1 VVGGDA
7 VTTTAVDAPEVQR
20 YLADTVR
27 VWLGLRAGS
36 AIEPPALPDRLERLF
51 LRAEEYERPQR
62 DRWGCWDY
70 SYSENAADGTL
81 WSPEIDLWLAERRSE
96 LARET
101 ELEPLWPDGQRAA
114 VCLTHDVDVVA
125 GRLTP
130 MQVVRAARAGF
141 APDGL
146 HANPL
151 ARLARPPA
159 RAARALAGGI
169 ARAPAVRETLE
180 RSVALEAARG
190 VVATYFFTVPP
201 AGPWTRWDC
210 VYAPS
215 DRCDFR
221 GREQTIADVMRTLV
235 AEGFDVGLH
244 GSFESA
250 RVSGVLERER
260 EMLEKAVGAPVRTT
274 RQHFLH
280 WDVRWTPILQ
290 ERGGLATD
298 SSLGFN
304 RNVGFRAGTS
314 LPFRHFDLP
323 NRRRLDLLEVPLVV
337 QDAALLGPIG
347 LNLGHDETRRVLAQV
362 LDDVTAAGG
371 VVTVVFHPDKLARP
385 EWLAL
390 YEWTL
395 DRATGS
401 GAWVTSL
408 ARLAEWWRERERRIL
423 G

>member
-1 VVGGDA
+1 
-7 VTTTAVDAPEVQR
+7 
-20 YLADTVR
+20 
-27 VWLGLRAGS
+27 
-36 AIEPPALPDRLERLF
+36 
-51 LRAEEYERPQR
+51 
-62 DRWGCWDY
+62 
-70 SYSENAADGTL
+70 
-81 WSPEIDLWLAERRSE
+81 
-96 LARET
+96 
-101 ELEPLWPDGQRAA
+101 
-114 VCLTHDVDVVA
+114 
-125 GRLTP
+125 
-130 MQVVRAARAGF
+130 
-141 APDGL
+141 
-146 HANPL
+146 
-151 ARLARPPA
+151 
-159 RAARALAGGI
+159 
-169 ARAPAVRETLE
+169 VRETVE

-190 VVATYFFTVPP
+190 VVASYFFTVPP

-244 GSFESA
+244 GSYESA
-250 RVSGVLERER
+250 RLPGVLERER
-260 EMLEKAVGAPVRTT
+260 KTLEEAVGAPVQTT

-280 WDVRWTPILQ
+280 WDVRWTPALQ
-290 ERGGLATD
+290 ERGGLAAD

-314 LPFRHFDLP
+314 LPFRHFDLT
-323 NRRRLDLLEVPLVV
+323 NRRRLDLLEVPLIV
-337 QDAALLGPIG
+337 QDAAVLGPIG
-347 LNLGHDETRRVLAQV
+347 LNLGQDETRRVLAQL

-408 ARLAEWWRERERRIL
+408 GRLADWWNERERRIL